1 MTSHDE
7 GRADEEPPGPDV
19 PAPEPEPGAE
29 AEAQAGAEPGAGR
42 RGPAWLIVGVVT
54 ATLLICCCSAVVGL
68 ALSWSAGL
76 LDSR

>member
-19 PAPEPEPGAE
+19 PAPEPGAE
-29 AEAQAGAEPGAGR
+29 TDAAR
-42 RGPAWLIVGVVT
+42 RGPGWLIVGVVA